1 MIRKDSL
8 HQLITG
14 YEFWMVSHLWSQSPA
29 PKVWFL
35 LPKIRPFSSENN
47 LAFIE
52 KSLNT
57 PKSYSDAPKS
67 EHDVTLK
74 SPLNQTLL
82 ANRSTMDSNRSTIF
96 TDSKS
101 LQNAVKSDYDAENR
115 STISCFLKHFKWV
128 FYSF

>member
-35 LPKIRPFSSENN
+35 LQIPNPCLRKQLGFYRKESEHAKIVLRC
-47 LAFIE
+47 
-52 KSLNT
+52 
-57 PKSYSDAPKS
+57 PKS

>member
-1 MIRKDSL
+1 MSFGWSPTFDLNLQLQKYDFYSKFRTLCLRK
-8 HQLITG
+8 QLG
-14 YEFWMVSHLWSQSPA
+14 FYRKESEHA
-29 PKVWFL
+29 
-35 LPKIRPFSSENN
+35 KIVLRC
-47 LAFIE
+47 
-52 KSLNT
+52 
-57 PKSYSDAPKS
+57 PKS

-115 STISCFLKHFKWV
+115 STISCFLKHFK
-128 FYSF
+128 